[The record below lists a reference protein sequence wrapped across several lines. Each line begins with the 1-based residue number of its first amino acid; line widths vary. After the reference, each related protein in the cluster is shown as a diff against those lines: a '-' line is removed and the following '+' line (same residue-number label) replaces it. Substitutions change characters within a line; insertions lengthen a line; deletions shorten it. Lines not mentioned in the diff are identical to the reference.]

1 MADPLSTTRPVQQ
14 RGSNVHVEIRAAV
27 PEDAKAVRA
36 LVEVVLP
43 ATYDLLHPD
52 YAARELATWELD
64 TLPVK
69 IAEGVYVVAE
79 ANGRIIGLASAAIDE
94 RDRFV
99 MNTLHVHPD
108 HQGVRLGSRMLTEV
122 AFLLEGQPLW
132 TRYPEGDD
140 NAAAFC
146 ERHGFEVAE
155 KVDDPPFGTQVWVRR
170 EPV

>member
-1 MADPLSTTRPVQQ
+1 MHIEL
-14 RGSNVHVEIRAAV
+14 RAAE
-27 PEDAKAVRA
+27 PEDAKSIRA

-43 ATYDLLHPD
+43 ATYDPLHTD
-52 YAARELATWELD
+52 YAARELADWELD
-64 TLPVK
+64 ELPDK
-69 IAEGVYVVAE
+69 IAEGVYVVAV
-79 ANGRIIGLASAAIDE
+79 ANRRVVGLASAAIDE

-99 MNTLHVHPD
+99 MSTLHVHPD

-132 TRYPEGDD
+132 TRYPQGDD

-155 KVDDPPFGTQVWVRR
+155 TVEDPPFGNQVWVRR
-170 EPV
+170 EPVRGA